1 MAKYKTN
8 VGSESLPG
16 PLNLNGQD
24 GLAKLVGTVLN
35 QVLDVQVTESLG
47 A

>member
-1 MAKYKTN
+1 MTKYKIN
-8 VGSESLPG
+8 VGSELLPG
-16 PLNLNGQD
+16 LLNLNGQD

-35 QVLDVQVTESLG
+35 QVLEVQVTESLG